1 MKSLVVVSCIL
12 ALASCAGSSDSDRQ
26 RNATLTNPTG
36 APTITKVVPQDGALT
51 VYVTLSGDEPANTW
65 FYQLSSDDP
74 AALNPLS
81 NGTANTSGAPE
92 NFTISGLTN
101 GATYTVRVANWNG
114 EVSPYASATS
124 VVGVTAA
131 RTNPTGAP
139 TITKVVPQDGALEV
153 YVTLSGDEPANTWFY
168 QLSSDDPAALNPLSN
183 GTANTSG
190 APENFTIS
198 GLTNG
203 ATYTVRVANWNGEV
217 SPYASA
223 TSVVGANT
231 APSGSGLSA
240 SPTTTTSLVPACASG
255 GVCVVGDTGPGGGIV
270 FYDAGSTKT
279 WGRYLEYAPTD
290 SAETA
295 FGCLGSTNDASATD
309 IGSGKSNSSE
319 ISLNPCGTGSAASV
333 ASSLSSGGKSDWYL
347 PSKSELNELC
357 KFAHNQQTG
366 DIAVPCNSNGDLR
379 SGFSETFYW
388 SSTEVSNELSWY
400 QNFVTGYQ
408 YSYGKPAVAAVR
420 AVRAFNNADGATVD
434 IAPVAV
440 KCKRGG
446 ACQVGEIGP
455 GGGVVFY
462 AAATPETW
470 GQYLEITTNP
480 IIPYR
485 NEWGCNRFNVNGTS
499 TVFGSGL
506 GNTALLAAKGCT
518 SAVAA
523 NDFVGANNTSD
534 WFLPSDD
541 ELSYAVAAGKLPT
554 QAWTSSVAG
563 TCDDIG
569 GTIYCWTYVRG
580 GSNGNN
586 RSSIGRTSSST
597 HTYAIRAFK
606 ITKAS

>member
-1 MKSLVVVSCIL
+1 MKSLVVVLSVLSVL
-12 ALASCAGSSDSDRQ
+12 ALASCAGSSGSDRQ

-36 APTITKVVPQDGALT
+36 APTITKLVPQDGALT
-51 VYVTLSGDEPANTW
+51 VYVTLTGDEPANTW

-124 VVGVTAA
+124 VIGANVAPSGSAL
-131 RTNPTGAP
+131 PT
-139 TITKVVPQDGALEV
+139 TT
-153 YVTLSGDEPANTWFY
+153 
-168 QLSSDDPAALNPLSN
+168 
-183 GTANTSG
+183 TS
-190 APENFTIS
+190 PDT
-198 GLTNG
+198 
-203 ATYTVRVANWNGEV
+203 
-217 SPYASA
+217 SA
-223 TSVVGANT
+223 TSVVSST
-231 APSGSGLSA
+231 VAPSGSAISA
-240 SPTTTTSLVPACASG
+240 LTTTTTSPRPVCAVG
-255 GVCVVGDTGPGGGIV
+255 GDCVVGDTGPGGGTV

-279 WGRYLEYAPTD
+279 WGRYLEFAPTD
-290 SAETA
+290 SVATA
-295 FGCLGSTNDASATD
+295 FGCLGSTNDASATV
-309 IGSGKSNSSE
+309 IGSGKANSSE
-319 ISLNPCGTGSAASV
+319 ISLNPCGPGSAVSV

-357 KFAHNQQTG
+357 KFVHNQQTV

-400 QNFVTGYQ
+400 QNFVTGHQ

-420 AVRAFNNADGATVD
+420 AIRAFNNANGGTVD
-434 IAPVAV
+434 IAPIAV
-440 KCKRGG
+440 KCMRGG

-462 AAATPETW
+462 AAATPQTW
-470 GQYLEITTNP
+470 GQYLEITTAR

-485 NEWGCNRFNVNGTS
+485 NDWGCNRFDVNGTS
-499 TVFGSGL
+499 TGFGSGL
-506 GNTALLAAKGCT
+506 GNTALLVAKGCT
-518 SAVAA
+518 AAVAA

-541 ELSYAVAAGKLPT
+541 ELSYAVAAGKVPT
-554 QAWTSSVAG
+554 QAWTSSAYG
-563 TCDDIG
+563 KCDVIG
-569 GTIYCWTYVRG
+569 GTTYCLSLVRG
-580 GSNGNN
+580 GSFGNN
-586 RSSIGRTSSST
+586 RGWIGRESSST
-597 HTYAIRAFK
+597 DTYAIRAFK
-606 ITKAS
+606 ITKGS